1 MDTTYRWRMYGYM
14 VFRSRDMKENL
25 LWYRVSYETVDAYK
39 QWIRELQAGWIEIT
53 GIVCDWRRWLLWGFW
68 DIPTQMCLFHQKQII
83 VRNIT
88 NKPKLEANKELLEIT
103 KMLWRIRSPNR
114 KEWLKDRYNRY
125 EHRLKERNEHWWLI
139 HIRTIKSYKSLI
151 RNMQYLFIYEQYPHI
166 PKTSNGLEWE
176 FSRLKQKLRNHR
188 WLTLE
193 RRQKYIERY
202 LNH

>member
-1 MDTTYRWRMYGYM
+1 MDTTYWWRMYGYM
-14 VFRSRDMKENL
+14 VFRSRDMKKNL
-25 LWYRVSYETVDAYK
+25 LWYKVSHETVDVYK
-39 QWIRELQAGWIEIT
+39 QWIRELQASWVEVS

-68 DIPTQMCLFHQKQII
+68 SIPTQMCLFHQKQIV

-88 NKPKLEANKELLEIT
+88 KRPKLEANKELLEIVE
-103 KMLWRIRSPNR
+103 MLWRISSSNR
-114 KEWLKDRYNRY
+114 KERLKNRYNRY
-125 EHRLKERNEHWWLI
+125 ENWLKERNEQWWLI
-139 HIRTIKSYKSLI
+139 HTRTIKAYRSLI

-166 PKTSNGLEWE
+166 PSTSNSLEWK
-176 FSRLKQKLRNHR
+176 FGRLKQKLRNHR